1 MSKPTSSSE
10 LEKLKDRLTSNRMRL
25 KSLQE
30 NNTTLD
36 DITTLKSKRVQ
47 KEADLQRYRDK
58 WFECMFII

>member
-10 LEKLKDRLTSNRMRL
+10 LKKLEDRLTSNRMRL

-36 DITTLKSKRVQ
+36 DITTLTSKRVQ